1 MTAAQRGKAGEALA
15 AAFLEQNGYQII
27 ARNFYCRGGEL
38 DIVAVKDTVLV
49 FAEVRTRQKGGMVSP
64 AESVTAAKRKK
75 IVAAAYAFLEQNPRL
90 EQTLQPRFDFISVE
104 AVGKDTAN
112 WQIDHLCDA
121 FQL

>member
-1 MTAAQRGKAGEALA
+1 MNAAQRGKAGEVLA

-38 DIVAVKDTVLV
+38 DIVARKDGVLV

-112 WQIDHLCDA
+112 WQIDHLSDA